1 MITALSDR
9 ARRAGL
15 VAAVVALAALAAAE
29 AGAHMAG
36 QSYLYL
42 QVYPDRVGG
51 RFELPLEEWNAAHG
65 LAGTDRAITAEN
77 LDAHVA
83 LLQDYYRRHVTISA
97 GEGPLEIR
105 FTGHGLL
112 AARGGYVRLPFELP
126 GLTRAP
132 ERLSFDYS
140 VLFDE
145 DPSHRGFLI
154 VEHNYATGTFANE
167 SGFSLVFSPGS
178 RRQELDLTTSGRLRG
193 FVALVRLGAEHVFLG
208 LDHLFFLLALLLPVA
223 LRREGGGWQPLEA
236 ARPALRRAV
245 GIVGALAAALAV
257 ALALAVLVHLHLP
270 EALVETGIAAST
282 TLAAANV
289 FFPLFRGRDGWFV
302 FGLGLF
308 HGLGLAGGL
317 SELGVL
323 DEHRGLS
330 TLAFLLGVVLA
341 KVLVAAVVLAALLLL
356 RRAALYRKVLLP
368 LAAAGMILVSG
379 VWVIERA
386 FGVDIPMRELLPR
399 PVQKVLP

>member
-1 MITALSDR
+1 MTTALSGR
-9 ARRAGL
+9 ARRGAL
-15 VAAVVALAALAAAE
+15 VAAVAALAALAAAE

-42 QVYPDRVGG
+42 QVYPDRVAG

-65 LAGTDRAITAEN
+65 RAGTDRAITDEN

-83 LLQDYYRRHVTISA
+83 LLQDYYRQHVTISA

-105 FTGHGLL
+105 FTGHSLL
-112 AARGGYVRLPFELP
+112 DARGGYVRLPFELP
-126 GLTRAP
+126 GLSRAP
-132 ERLSFDYS
+132 ERMTFDYS

-145 DPSHRGFLI
+145 DPGHRGFLI

-178 RRQELDLTTSGRLRG
+178 RRQELDLTTSGWLRG
-193 FVALVRLGAEHVFLG
+193 VLALVRLGAEHVLLG
-208 LDHLFFLLALLLPVA
+208 LDHLFFLVALLLPVA
-223 LRREGGGWQPLEA
+223 LRREGGAWQPLEN
-236 ARPALRRAV
+236 ARPAVRRALE
-245 GIVGALAAALAV
+245 ILAALAASH
-257 ALALAVLVHLHLP
+257 ALALALAALVHLHLP

-289 FFPLFRGRDGWFV
+289 FFPLFRGRDGWFI

-317 SELGVL
+317 AELGAL
-323 DEHRGLS
+323 GEHRWLS

-341 KVLVAAVVLAALLLL
+341 QVLVAAVVLAALLLVRRTVL
-356 RRAALYRKVLLP
+356 YRRALLP

-379 VWVIERA
+379 VWVVERA
-386 FGVDIPMRELLPR
+386 FGVDVPMRELLPR

>member
-1 MITALSDR
+1 MITTGLGR
-9 ARRAGL
+9 ARRRGFT
-15 VAAVVALAALAAAE
+15 AALAVLAALVAGE

-42 QVYPDRVGG
+42 QVYPDRVSG

-65 LAGTDRAITAEN
+65 LAGTERAITAEN

-83 LLQDYYRRHVTISA
+83 HLQDYYRRHVSISA

-105 FTGHGLL
+105 FAGHSLL
-112 AARGGYVRLPFELP
+112 DARGGYVRLPFELP
-126 GLTRAP
+126 GLSRAP
-132 ERLSFDYS
+132 ERMAFDYS

-154 VEHNYATGTFANE
+154 VEHNFATGTFANE
-167 SGFSLVFSPGS
+167 SGFSAVFSPGS
-178 RRQELDLTTSGRLRG
+178 RRQELDLTTSGWLRG
-193 FVALVRLGAEHVFLG
+193 FLALVRLGAEHVLLG
-208 LDHLFFLLALLLPVA
+208 LDHLFFLLALLLPIA
-223 LRREGGGWQPLEA
+223 LRREGGGWQPLEGP
-236 ARPALRRAV
+236 RPAVRRAV
-245 GIVGALAAALAV
+245 GILAALAASHAV
-257 ALALAVLVHLHLP
+257 ALALAALVHLHLP

-317 SELGVL
+317 AELGAG
-323 DEHRGLS
+323 EHRWLS
-330 TLAFLLGVVLA
+330 TLGFFLGVVLA
-341 KVLVAAVVLAALLLL
+341 QVLVVVVVLPVLLIL
-356 RRAALYRKVLLP
+356 RRAAIYRGALLP

-386 FGVDIPMRELLPR
+386 SGVDIPMRELLPR
-399 PVQKVLP
+399 SVQKVLP

>member
-1 MITALSDR
+1 MITTGLGR
-9 ARRAGL
+9 ARRRGL
-15 VAAVVALAALAAAE
+15 TAALAVLAALAAAD
-29 AGAHMAG
+29 AHAHMAG

-42 QVYPDRVGG
+42 QVYPDRVSG
-51 RFELPLEEWNAAHG
+51 RFELPLEEWNAALG
-65 LAGTDRAITAEN
+65 QAGTGRVITAEN
-77 LDAHVA
+77 LDANVG

-126 GLTRAP
+126 GLSRAP

-154 VEHNYATGTFANE
+154 VEHNFATGTFANE

-178 RRQELDLTTSGRLRG
+178 RRQELDLTTSGWLRG
-193 FVALVRLGAEHVFLG
+193 FLALVRLGAEHVFLG
-208 LDHLFFLLALLLPVA
+208 LDHLFFLLALLLPIA
-223 LRREGGGWQPLEA
+223 LRREGGGWQPVEGP
-236 ARPALRRAV
+236 RPAVRRAA
-245 GIVGALAAALAV
+245 GILAALAASHAV
-257 ALALAVLVHLHLP
+257 ALALAALVHLHLP

-289 FFPLFRGRDGWFV
+289 FIPLFRGRDGWFV

-317 SELGVL
+317 SDLGGL
-323 DEHRGLS
+323 DEHRWLS
-330 TLAFLLGVVLA
+330 TLGFFLGVVLA
-341 KVLVAAVVLAALLLL
+341 QVLVVVVVLPVLLIL
-356 RRAALYRKVLLP
+356 RRTALYRRALLP

-386 FGVDIPMRELLPR
+386 SGVDIPMRELLPR
-399 PVQKVLP
+399 PVQRILP

>member
-1 MITALSDR
+1 
-9 ARRAGL
+9 
-15 VAAVVALAALAAAE
+15 
-29 AGAHMAG
+29 MAG

-42 QVYPDRVGG
+42 QVYPDRVSG

-65 LAGTDRAITAEN
+65 QAGTERAITAGN
-77 LDAHVA
+77 LDAQVG
-83 LLQDYYRRHVTISA
+83 LLQDYFRRHVTISA

-105 FTGHGLL
+105 FTGHSLL
-112 AARGGYVRLPFELP
+112 DARGGYVRLPFELP
-126 GLTRAP
+126 ALSRAP
-132 ERLSFDYS
+132 ERLAFDYS

-154 VEHNYATGTFANE
+154 VEHNFATGTFANE

-193 FVALVRLGAEHVFLG
+193 FVALVRLGAEHVLLG

-223 LRREGGGWQPLEA
+223 LRREGGGWQPLEG
-236 ARPALRRAV
+236 ARPAVRRAA
-245 GIVGALAAALAV
+245 GILAALAASHAV
-257 ALALAVLVHLHLP
+257 ALALAALAHLHLP

-289 FFPLFRGRDGWFV
+289 FLPLFRRRDGWFV

-317 SELGVL
+317 SELGGL
-323 DEHRGLS
+323 DEHRWLS
-330 TLAFLLGVVLA
+330 TLGFLLGVVLA
-341 KVLVAAVVLAALLLL
+341 QVLVAAVLLPLLFFL
-356 RRAALYRKVLLP
+356 RRAALYRKALLP

-386 FGVDIPMRELLPR
+386 SGVDIPMRELLPR